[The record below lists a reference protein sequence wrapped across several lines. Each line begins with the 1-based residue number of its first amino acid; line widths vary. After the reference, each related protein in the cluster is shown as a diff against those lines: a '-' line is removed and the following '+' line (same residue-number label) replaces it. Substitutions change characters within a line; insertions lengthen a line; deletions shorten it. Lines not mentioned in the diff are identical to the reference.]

1 MENRI
6 EAPQEIKNRTNI
18 GWAIHPLTHRPKED
32 ENEIII
38 QNAICTSMFTAALL
52 NSNQDMETN

>member
-1 MENRI
+1 MENRT

-18 GWAIHPLTHRPKED
+18 GWAIHLLTHRSKED

-38 QNAICTSMFTAALL
+38 QNGICTSMFIAALF